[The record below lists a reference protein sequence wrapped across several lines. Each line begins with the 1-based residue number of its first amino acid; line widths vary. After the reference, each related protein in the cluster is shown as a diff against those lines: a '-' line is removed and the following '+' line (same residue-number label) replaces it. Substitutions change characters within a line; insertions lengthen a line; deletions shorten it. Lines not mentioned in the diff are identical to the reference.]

1 MTKILFVCHG
11 NICRSPMAEFIMLHL
26 VQRANI
32 DMRYQIA
39 SAATSWEEIGN
50 PIYPPAAA
58 KLTEKGIRYSA
69 AKRAQPLNLKF
80 YNKYD
85 LLICMDGEN
94 VYNTRQFFGGDLE
107 DKIHLLL
114 DYTSSPGRE
123 VADPWYSGNFEAAF
137 QDIMEGCQGLLC
149 YLEGWEPPE
158 PETPA
163 APPKPKAKPLPRWAR
178 YRIK

>member
-1 MTKILFVCHG
+1 
-11 NICRSPMAEFIMLHL
+11 MLHL

-69 AKRAQPLNLKF
+69 AKRAQPLDSKF

-123 VADPWYSGNFEAAF
+123 VADPGIAAILKRLF
-137 QDIMEGCQGLLC
+137 RILWRVARGCFVIWRAGSRRSR
-149 YLEGWEPPE
+149 
-158 PETPA
+158 
-163 APPKPKAKPLPRWAR
+163 KRRPRRRSPRPNRCHVGRA
-178 YRIK
+178 IELNKLK

>member
-1 MTKILFVCHG
+1 M
-11 NICRSPMAEFIMLHL
+11 
-26 VQRANI
+26 
-32 DMRYQIA
+32 
-39 SAATSWEEIGN
+39 
-50 PIYPPAAA
+50 
-58 KLTEKGIRYSA
+58 
-69 AKRAQPLNLKF
+69 
-80 YNKYD
+80 
-85 LLICMDGEN
+85 
-94 VYNTRQFFGGDLE
+94 
-107 DKIHLLL
+107 LL